1 MLIDS
6 TSSPAGGRSAATA
19 DRDTTAQF
27 SGEGVAT
34 HEVINQVPMLQAHVS
49 AAGDEVL
56 QAALSREG
64 AAWAATQI
72 EAFALQCATPQV
84 QDWARLANRILPEL
98 KTHDRLGNR
107 VDFVEYHPAYHE
119 LMKLSFGAGVHSL
132 AWSDERAGS
141 HVARAAL
148 SYIWNQVE
156 NGTACPTGMNYSALP
171 AIAATPGGVGAA
183 WGPKI
188 MANGYDSRPIPMQDK
203 PAVTIGMTL
212 TEKQGGSDLRAN
224 STQARAVG
232 TRAPGEVYELTGHKW
247 FCSAPMCDAFY
258 TLAQTEKGPTCFLVP
273 RFLPDG
279 TRNNFFIQR
288 LKDKLGNKSNA
299 SSEIEYRRTFAW
311 AMSEEGKGV
320 RSAIDMIHLTRLDFA
335 MGSAGLM
342 RQALNQ
348 ALHHTSHRNA
358 FGKRLVEQPL
368 MANVLADLA
377 VDSEAATTIAFRLAR
392 AADEGIRGD
401 QQSALLE
408 RIGTSVTKYWNCK
421 RAAGFIHEALECH
434 GGNGFVEEH
443 VMPRLYRE
451 APLNSVWE
459 GSGNVIVL
467 DIARVMRREPEA
479 IPVFLDEIAKGKGAD
494 KRFDRYFDRLKDRLA
509 QCDNFELEGRQ
520 LVESLALAFQGSM
533 LVRYSTSAVAD
544 AFCASR
550 LDGDWGRYFG
560 TLPRG
565 ADFASIVARARTLPI

>member
-1 MLIDS
+1 VLIES
-6 TSSPAGGRSAATA
+6 TSSLGGAGAAA
-19 DRDTTAQF
+19 IQPEVKDLLQGD
-27 SGEGVAT
+27 GVAT
-34 HEVINQVPMLQAHVS
+34 HEVINQVPILQAHVS
-49 AAGDEVL
+49 AACDQVL
-56 QAALSREG
+56 QSALAREG
-64 AAWAATQI
+64 AAWSAEQV
-72 EAFALQCATPQV
+72 EAFARRCATPEV

-98 KTHDRLGNR
+98 KTHDRLGHR
-107 VDFVEYHPAYHE
+107 IDFVEYHPAYHE

-132 AWSDERAGS
+132 AWTDTRKGS

-171 AIAATPGGVGAA
+171 AIAATPGVGPIWA
-183 WGPKI
+183 PKI
-188 MANGYDSRPIPMQDK
+188 TANGYDPRPVPMEEKQ
-203 PAVTIGMTL
+203 AVTIGMTL

-224 STQARAVG
+224 TTQARAVSG
-232 TRAPGEVYELTGHKW
+232 RGPGEVYELTGHKW

-258 TLAQTEKGPTCFLVP
+258 TLAQTDKGPTCFLVP

-279 TRNNFFIQR
+279 RRNRFFIQR
-288 LKDKLGNKSNA
+288 LKDKLGNRSNA

-320 RSAIDMIHLTRLDFA
+320 RAAIDMIHLTRLDFA

-342 RQALNQ
+342 RQALTQ

-358 FGKRLVEQPL
+358 FGKRLVDQPL

-401 QQSALLE
+401 KKAALLE

-467 DIARVMRREPEA
+467 DIARVMKREPDA
-479 IPVFLDEIAKGKGAD
+479 IPVFLDEIGLARGAD
-494 KRFDRYFDRLKDRLA
+494 RRFDRYFDRLKDRLSR
-509 QCDNFELEGRQ
+509 CGNFELEGRQ
-520 LVESLALAFQGSM
+520 LVESLALAFQASM
-533 LVRYSTSAVAD
+533 LVRHSTPEVAD

-550 LDGDWGRYFG
+550 LDGDWGRFFG
-560 TLPRG
+560 TLPAG
-565 ADFASIVARARTLPI
+565 IDCKAIVERARTLPV